1 MAEAESLKKDIM
13 DIKADLRLMSRTLQ
27 QIAVQEEKIQTI
39 RKMQDENQETVKD
52 IYSKINSIQNE
63 HAHCSIGKIAKDMEW
78 VKWII
83 MILTVSIVGMLFSQF
98 GQIMKGSG
106 DVPKQRALHSDSI
119 YRNPGN
125 NLPPALRVCIPE
137 GPGRDG

>member
-1 MAEAESLKKDIM
+1 MADAENLKADIA
-13 DIKADLRLMSRTLQ
+13 DIKAELRLMSRTLQ
-27 QIAVQEEKIQTI
+27 QIAVQEEKIQSI
-39 RKMQDENQETVKD
+39 RRCQEETQETVKD
-52 IYSKINSIQNE
+52 IYSRINALQGE
-63 HAHCSIGKIAKDMEW
+63 HNSCSVGKIAKDMEW

-83 MILTVSIVGMLFSQF
+83 MVLAISMVGMLFSQF
-98 GQIMKGSG
+98 GQILKGSG

-125 NLPPALRVCIPE
+125 NLPPVLRVCIPE